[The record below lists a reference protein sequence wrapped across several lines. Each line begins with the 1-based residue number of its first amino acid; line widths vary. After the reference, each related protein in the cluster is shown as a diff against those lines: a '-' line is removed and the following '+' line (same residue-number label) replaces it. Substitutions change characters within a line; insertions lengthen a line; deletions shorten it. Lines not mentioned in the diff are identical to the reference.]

1 MFKFNFGPLLNA
13 MQFGHWIFLDELNL
27 AQPVVLQ
34 RLNIII
40 EGISNQFSSKNSSEV
55 YVKLPE
61 VLEANRIKVHPNFRL
76 FAAMNF
82 KNEVGRRKLPV
93 HLLDKFAILKV
104 PSEYT

>member
-1 MFKFNFGPLLNA
+1 MFKFNFGPLLQA
-13 MQFGHWIFLDELNL
+13 IKFGHWIFLDELNL

-40 EGISNQFSSKNSSEV
+40 EGISNQLCRNSNNEV

-61 VLEANRIKVHPNFRL
+61 VIEASRIKVHPNFKL

-82 KNEVGRRKLPV
+82 KSEVGRKKLPV
-93 HLLDKFAILKV
+93 KLLDKFAILKV
-104 PSEYT
+104 PSIYT